1 MVEANDEDQFDVE
14 NNNEGDEEWDQDG
27 DDEGWGDPYGEEDE
41 DPRE

>member
-1 MVEANDEDQFDVE
+1 MVEAKDEDQFDVE

>member
-1 MVEANDEDQFDVE
+1 MVEAKDEDQFDVK